1 MCCRGKNIGADNNKK
16 NIQNE
21 HGDCTCKDIHQ
32 IDSTQKWE
40 EKLSEANRDG
50 KSIIVNFCSSWC
62 APSKSIA
69 RTFCDLAEKYS
80 SIVFL
85 SVDIDELG
93 ELSSSWEVKST
104 PTFFFLKNGRQVDK
118 LVGADKRELQKKTAA
133 LSSLPNDS

>member
-1 MCCRGKNIGADNNKK
+1 MLV
-16 NIQNE
+16 Q
-21 HGDCTCKDIHQ
+21 Q
-32 IDSTQKWE
+32 
-40 EKLSEANRDG
+40 
-50 KSIIVNFCSSWC
+50 IIVNFCSSWC

-93 ELSSSWEVKST
+93 VSVIQKLSRFGHYVCHDNRLIIVWSGWMQELSSSWEVKST